1 MGSNTDWLRFEELVR
16 NAFLELVSTKTGWG
30 KNELEL
36 LLEKAFNKA
45 LGKMLER
52 SE

>member
-1 MGSNTDWLRFEELVR
+1 MGTNTDWLYFEELVR
-16 NAFLELVSTKTGWG
+16 SAFLELVSVKTGWG

-45 LGKMLER
+45 LGQMLER
-52 SE
+52 SK